1 LPTTVSRQFAV
12 YSPNKSTVLKCR
24 RDCVRLNSMKNSQQK
39 LNANQPIDS
48 LIKGKWQKHSKKID
62 VTNPVDGSILAQVSS
77 ASPDECLAAVDAA
90 QSAFASWKSTAP
102 RARAEILRKSFELMI
117 AEQES
122 LARLITLENGKVLSD
137 ARAEVA
143 YAAEF
148 FRWFSEEAVR
158 IDGDYRRAPSGT
170 NWLMVS
176 RQPVGVALLAT
187 PWNFPAAMATRKIGP
202 ALAAGCTV
210 VLKPASETPLTALAI
225 AEIMQRAGVP
235 AGVVNVVVPS
245 PAGPAVSAML
255 KSDIVRKLSF
265 TGSTQ
270 VGALLLAQAAEKIIN
285 CTMELGGNAPF
296 IVCQDADLASAVDGA
311 MLAKMR
317 NGGAA
322 CTAANR
328 FFVHEKIYDAFAEA
342 LTARMNALVLGD
354 GLDAKT
360 TVGPLVSKSQQQ
372 RVANLV
378 DEAKSSGAKVACG
391 GFAATDG
398 SFGYA
403 PTVLTEVALNAPIL
417 REEIFGPVAPLIRY
431 TDKDDLLA
439 HANSV
444 EHGLVS
450 YVYTRDLG
458 SGMRISEALES
469 GMVGLNRG
477 LVSDPA
483 APFGGVKQSGLGREG
498 AHDGLLAFLET
509 KYVAGNW

>member
-1 LPTTVSRQFAV
+1 MTMAEMRT
-12 YSPNKSTVLKCR
+12 
-24 RDCVRLNSMKNSQQK
+24 NSFINGEWVGSASQ
-39 LNANQPIDS
+39 
-48 LIKGKWQKHSKKID
+48 ID
-62 VTNPVDGSILAQVSS
+62 VLNPATGKSLASVANASIT
-77 ASPDECLAAVDAA
+77 DCLRAVDAA
-90 QSAFASWKSTAP
+90 DDAFDAWKTTAP
-102 RARAEILRKSFELMI
+102 RVRGEILRKAFEIMI

-158 IDGDYRRAPSGT
+158 IDGDYRRAPSGA

-235 AGVVNVVVPS
+235 DGVVNVVVPS
-245 PAGPAVSAML
+245 PSGPAVSAML
-255 KSDIVRKLSF
+255 KSDRVRKLSF
-265 TGSTQ
+265 TGSTP
-270 VGALLLAQAAEKIIN
+270 VGSLLLAQAAENVIN

-296 IVCQDADLASAVDGA
+296 IVFDDADLSAAIDGA

-328 FFVHEKIYDAFAEA
+328 FFVHEKIYDAFTDA
-342 LTARMNALVLGD
+342 LTARMSALVLGD

-372 RVANLV
+372 QVAKLV
-378 DEAKSSGAKVACG
+378 DEAKAFGAKVACG
-391 GFAATDG
+391 GTAATDG
-398 SFGYA
+398 SFGYF
-403 PTVLTEVALNAPIL
+403 PTVLTDVSFDAPIL
-417 REEIFGPVAPLIRY
+417 RTEIFGPVAPLVKF
-431 TDKDDLLA
+431 KDSDDILS
-439 HANSV
+439 HANNV

-450 YVYTRDLG
+450 YVFTRDLG
-458 SGMRISEALES
+458 RGMRVAESLES

>member
-1 LPTTVSRQFAV
+1 MQNSER
-12 YSPNKSTVLKCR
+12 KIST
-24 RDCVRLNSMKNSQQK
+24 
-39 LNANQPIDS
+39 AQPLDS
-48 LIKGKWQKHSKKID
+48 LIGGKWISHNKKID
-62 VTNPVDGSILAQVSS
+62 VINPADGSVLAKVSS
-77 ASPDECLAAVDAA
+77 ATPDDCLSAVDAA
-90 QSAFASWKSTAP
+90 QNAFASWKATAP
-102 RARAEILRKSFELMI
+102 RVRAEILRKSFEIMI

-137 ARAEVA
+137 ARAEAA

-158 IDGDYRRAPSGT
+158 IDGDYRRAPGGA

-235 AGVVNVVVPS
+235 NGVVNVVVPS
-245 PAGPAVSAML
+245 PSGPAVSAML
-255 KSDIVRKLSF
+255 QSDKIRKLSF

-296 IVCQDADLASAVDGA
+296 VVFEDADIATAIDGA
-311 MLAKMR
+311 MLVKMR

-328 FFVHEKIYDAFAEA
+328 FFVHEKVYDEFTNGF
-342 LTARMNALVLGD
+342 TARMSALVLGD

-360 TVGPLVSKSQQQ
+360 TVGPLVSKSQQLQ
-372 RVANLV
+372 VSKLV
-378 DEAKSSGAKVACG
+378 EEAKSFGAKVSCG
-391 GFAATDG
+391 GNASTDV
-398 SFGYA
+398 SFGYF
-403 PTVLTEVALNAPIL
+403 PTVLTDVSFDAPIL
-417 REEIFGPVAPLIRY
+417 RTEIFGPVAPLVRF
-431 TDKDDLLA
+431 KDSDDILS
-439 HANSV
+439 HANNV

-458 SGMRISEALES
+458 RGMRFAESLES